1 MSVFTVEQ
9 SKVLIPHMPANP
21 GKHSLQYAV
30 SEAGGLVG
38 LMVIIKVIELVF
50 GISFAGFGI
59 VPRDPQG
66 AIGIVGATLLH
77 GNLAHLFANIGPLF
91 ILLVLLYW
99 DRTYHPTRT
108 VTLIWLAS
116 GLGTWLIG
124 RAVGPDGTPTVHI
137 GASSLIYGLVA
148 YMIVAGVL
156 ARKWRSFFVSLIVF
170 AAFGG
175 IVYGVLPQQDST
187 MSWEGHLSG
196 AIAGVLVASNNFS
209 KRRTKSSAKP

>member
-1 MSVFTVEQ
+1 V
-9 SKVLIPHMPANP
+9 PANP
-21 GKHSLQYAV
+21 RKHSLRYAV
-30 SEAGGLVG
+30 GEAGALVG
-38 LMVIIKVIELVF
+38 LMVIIKAIELAF

-66 AIGIVGATLLH
+66 ALGILGAPLLH
-77 GNLAHLFANIGPLF
+77 GNLAHLTANIGPLF
-91 ILLVLLYW
+91 VLLVLLYW
-99 DRTYHPTRT
+99 DRNYHPTRT

-124 RAVGPDGTPTVHI
+124 RATGPDGTPSVHI

-148 YMIVAGVL
+148 YMIVAGLL
-156 ARKWRSFFVSLIVF
+156 ARKWRSFFVAIIVF

-175 IVYGVLPQQDST
+175 IVYGVLPQQGST

-196 AIAGVLVASNNFS
+196 AIAGILVAANNHGKRSS
-209 KRRTKSSAKP
+209 KKS

>member
-1 MSVFTVEQ
+1 MSVFTVGH
-9 SKVLIPHMPANP
+9 SRDLIPPVP
-21 GKHSLQYAV
+21 VKLKKHSLQYAIG
-30 SEAGGLVG
+30 EAGALVG
-38 LMVIIKVIELVF
+38 LMVVIKLIEILLRV
-50 GISFAGFGI
+50 SFAGFGI

-66 AIGIVGATLLH
+66 ALGILVAPLLH
-77 GNLAHLFANIGPLF
+77 GNLAHLIANIGPLF

-124 RAVGPDGTPTVHI
+124 RAAGPDGTPTVHI

-148 YMIVAGVL
+148 YMIVAGVI
-156 ARKWRSFFVSLIVF
+156 AGKWRSFFVALIVF

-175 IVYGVLPQQDST
+175 IVYGVLPQQDSS

-196 AIAGVLVASNNFS
+196 AIAGILVASNNHGRGS
-209 KRRTKSSAKP
+209 GKKTR

>member
-1 MSVFTVEQ
+1 VAV
-9 SKVLIPHMPANP
+9 KPR
-21 GKHSLQYAV
+21 KHSLPYAIG
-30 SEAGGLVG
+30 EAGGLVA
-38 LMVIIKVIELVF
+38 LMVIIKLIEVLM

-66 AIGIVGATLLH
+66 AIGILTAPLLH

-108 VTLIWLAS
+108 VSLIWLAS

-124 RAVGPDGTPTVHI
+124 RAVAADGTQMVHI

-156 ARKWRSFFVSLIVF
+156 AKKWRSFFVAIIVF

-175 IVYGVLPQQDST
+175 IVYGVLPQRDAT

-209 KRRTKSSAKP
+209 GQKKLRKA

>member
-1 MSVFTVEQ
+1 
-9 SKVLIPHMPANP
+9 MPMATKP
-21 GKHSLQYAV
+21 RKHSFQYALG
-30 SEAGGLVG
+30 EAGAMVG
-38 LMVIIKVIELVF
+38 LMVVIKAIEILF
-50 GISFAGFGI
+50 GISFAGLGI

-66 AIGIVGATLLH
+66 AMGILTAPLLH

-99 DRTYHPTRT
+99 DRAYHPTRT
-108 VTLIWLAS
+108 VTMIWLAS

-124 RAVGPDGTPTVHI
+124 RAVASNGDPTVHI

-156 ARKWRSFFVSLIVF
+156 ARRWRIFFVALIIF
-170 AAFGG
+170 AVFGG
-175 IVYGVLPQQDST
+175 IFYGVLPQHQST

-196 AIAGVLVASNNFS
+196 AIAGIMVASSNYS
-209 KRRTKSSAKP
+209 KRSTKKSVET

>member
-1 MSVFTVEQ
+1 V
-9 SKVLIPHMPANP
+9 PAQP
-21 GKHSLQYAV
+21 RKHSLQFAIG
-30 SEAGGLVG
+30 EAGALVG
-38 LMVIIKVIELVF
+38 LMVAIKLIEVLL
-50 GISFAGFGI
+50 GISFARFGI
-59 VPRDPQG
+59 VPRDPHG
-66 AIGIVGATLLH
+66 AIGILGAPLLH

-124 RAVGPDGTPTVHI
+124 RAVALDGTQIVHI

-156 ARKWRSFFVSLIVF
+156 ARQWRSFFVAIIVF

-175 IVYGVLPQQDST
+175 IVYGVLPQQDAT

-196 AIAGVLVASNNFS
+196 AIAGVMVASNNFS
-209 KRRTKSSAKP
+209 RRSSRKSVTTK

>member
-1 MSVFTVEQ
+1 MSAFTVGPG
-9 SKVLIPHMPANP
+9 KVLISPVPVKP
-21 GKHSLQYAV
+21 RKHSLQYAIG
-30 SEAGGLVG
+30 EAGTLVG
-38 LMVIIKVIELVF
+38 LMVGIKLIEVILS
-50 GISFAGFGI
+50 ISFARFGI
-59 VPRDPQG
+59 VPRNLHG
-66 AIGIVGATLLH
+66 ALGILAAPLLH

-91 ILLVLLYW
+91 VLLILLYW

-124 RAVGPDGTPTVHI
+124 RAVASNGMPIVHI

-148 YMIVAGVL
+148 YMIVAGML
-156 ARKWRSFFVSLIVF
+156 ARKWRSFFVAIIVLL
-170 AAFGG
+170 AFGG

-196 AIAGVLVASNNFS
+196 AIAGILVAANNHGKRSS
-209 KRRTKSSAKP
+209 KKSWQP